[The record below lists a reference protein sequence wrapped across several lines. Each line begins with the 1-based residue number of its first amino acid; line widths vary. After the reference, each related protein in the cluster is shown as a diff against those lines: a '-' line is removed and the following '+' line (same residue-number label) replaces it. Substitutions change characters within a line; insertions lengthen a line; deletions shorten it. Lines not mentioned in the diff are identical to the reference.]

1 MNDSSPRS
9 ALLAGATGL
18 VGGHCLDLLLA
29 DDAYRAVVT
38 LGRRPLPRTHPKL
51 THHVVAFDRLDAHA
65 DLVEGRDVFCCLG
78 TTMRKA
84 GSKEAFRKVDYDYPF
99 ALARVALGRGA
110 EQYLLVSALGANPR
124 SPFFYNR
131 VKGEVEEAVSALP
144 FEGVYLF
151 RPSLLTG
158 ERAEERPGERRA
170 EAVMNALSFLLRGP
184 LRKYRP
190 TPARVVAAAMLA
202 VAKAQPGGVRVYEPE
217 AMKALMAGEAGP
229 GGSRMPER
237 GR

>member
-1 MNDSSPRS
+1 MSEASSRT
-9 ALLAGATGL
+9 ALIAGATGL

-29 DDAYRAVVT
+29 DDAYGAVVS
-38 LGRRPLPRTHPKL
+38 LGRRPLRRTHPKL
-51 THHVVAFDRLDAHA
+51 THHVIDFDHLDAHA
-65 DLVEGRDVFCCLG
+65 DLVAGDDVFCCLG

-84 GSKEAFRKVDYDYPF
+84 GSKEAFRRVDYDYPL

-131 VKGEVEEAVSALP
+131 VKGEVERAVSALS

-158 ERAEERPGERRA
+158 ERAEVRPGERQA
-170 EAVMNALSFLLRGP
+170 EAVLNALSFLLRGP

-190 TPARVVAAAMLA
+190 TPAHVVAAAMIA
-202 VAKAQPGGVRVYEPE
+202 VAKDKPGGVRVYEPE
-217 AMKALMAGEAGP
+217 AMRAVIGAA
-229 GGSRMPER
+229 
-237 GR
+237 